1 MGVGIQRQPSP
12 PPLYGGGESR
22 QHQHQHQTPEL
33 LYRGRGILKTMSEL
47 EPQQLLK
54 RIDEAD
60 ESAFLE
66 LYNTWQAAI
75 YRFAW
80 QMTGSRIMAEDIV
93 QDVFLLM
100 IRKKL
105 HFDPAKGTFSSF
117 IYGVA
122 RNLSLKSIRRNL
134 RFSGVLQLF
143 HNRQESLTGKAD
155 PLLKLAE
162 VETAANLRKCI
173 LTLPAQYREMIVL
186 CDLHELSYAEAAE
199 ITGCAIGTVRSR
211 LHRGRELLHQKLCAD
226 RNAGEKDKGG
236 TPYEIP
242 AL

>member
-1 MGVGIQRQPSP
+1 MSEREPQ
-12 PPLYGGGESR
+12 
-22 QHQHQHQTPEL
+22 EL
-33 LYRGRGILKTMSEL
+33 LKKIA
-47 EPQQLLK
+47 
-54 RIDEAD
+54 EAD
-60 ESAFLE
+60 ESAFVE
-66 LYNTWQAAI
+66 LYNAWQSAV

-80 QMTGSRIMAEDIV
+80 QMTGSTSMAEDIV

-122 RNLSLKSIRRNL
+122 RNLSLKSL
-134 RFSGVLQLF
+134 RKNQRFAGILQLF
-143 HNRQESLTGKAD
+143 QDRHESKTNVAD
-155 PLLKLAE
+155 PLMSLSE
-162 VETAANLRKCI
+162 VESAAHLRKCI

-211 LHRGRELLHQKLCAD
+211 LHRGRELLVQKISAG
-226 RNAGEKDKGG
+226 RNTGEKSKGG

>member
-1 MGVGIQRQPSP
+1 MSEREPQ
-12 PPLYGGGESR
+12 
-22 QHQHQHQTPEL
+22 EL
-33 LYRGRGILKTMSEL
+33 LEKIA
-47 EPQQLLK
+47 
-54 RIDEAD
+54 EAD

-66 LYNTWQAAI
+66 LYNAWQSVV

-80 QMTGSRIMAEDIV
+80 QMTGSTSMAEDIV

-122 RNLSLKSIRRNL
+122 RNLSLKSL
-134 RFSGVLQLF
+134 RKNQRFAGILQLF
-143 HNRQESLTGKAD
+143 QDRHEGKTTVAD
-155 PLLKLAE
+155 PLMSLGE
-162 VETAANLRKCI
+162 VESAAHLRKCI

-186 CDLHELSYAEAAE
+186 CDLNELSYAEAAE

-211 LHRGRELLHQKLCAD
+211 LHRGRELLVQKL
-226 RNAGEKDKGG
+226 NAGRNTGEKSKGG

>member
-1 MGVGIQRQPSP
+1 
-12 PPLYGGGESR
+12 
-22 QHQHQHQTPEL
+22 
-33 LYRGRGILKTMSEL
+33 MSEL
-47 EPQQLLK
+47 EPQELLK
-54 RIDEAD
+54 RIAEAD

-66 LYNTWQAAI
+66 LYNAWQGVV

-80 QMTGSRIMAEDIV
+80 QMTGSSSMAEDIV
-93 QDVFLLM
+93 QDVFLLL

-122 RNLSLKSIRRNL
+122 RNLSLKSLRKNH
-134 RFSGVLQLF
+134 RFSGILQLF
-143 HNRQESLTGKAD
+143 RDRDEGNRRVAD
-155 PLLKLAE
+155 PLISLTE

-173 LTLPAQYREMIVL
+173 LTLPTQYREMIVL

-211 LHRGRELLHQKLCAD
+211 LHRGRVLLLQKL
-226 RNAGEKDKGG
+226 NAERKIGEKSKGG